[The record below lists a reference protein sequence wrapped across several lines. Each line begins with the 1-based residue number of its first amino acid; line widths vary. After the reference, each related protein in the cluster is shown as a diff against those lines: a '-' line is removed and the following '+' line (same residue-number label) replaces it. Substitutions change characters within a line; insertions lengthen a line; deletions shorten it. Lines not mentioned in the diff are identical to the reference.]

1 MTSAGRA
8 IRHTLLLLLAQVA
21 PLALVCI
28 QPADHLVPLD
38 LTFLIM
44 RRVVERRVFRIGRR
58 WSGVRDAASVDTVN
72 EDPVLE
78 A

>member
-1 MTSAGRA
+1 M
-8 IRHTLLLLLAQVA
+8 
-21 PLALVCI
+21 
-28 QPADHLVPLD
+28 PLD